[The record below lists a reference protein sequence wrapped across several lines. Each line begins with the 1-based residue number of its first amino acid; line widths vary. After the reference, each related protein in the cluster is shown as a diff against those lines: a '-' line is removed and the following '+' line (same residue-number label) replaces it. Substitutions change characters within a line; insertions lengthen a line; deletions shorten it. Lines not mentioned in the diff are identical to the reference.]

1 MLKLKVKKMKHEHG
15 AISIAFAFAVITL
28 VFLMAVTSLSFIGN
42 DTKGASNQLIKNKAF
57 YAAEAGIDMAL
68 GLLKNEGNGLFTN
81 LAIGEALVSST
92 IVGDSL
98 LTVTATSN
106 GITQS
111 LQVKYQ
117 ITGLLPDAFYYAVSS
132 FNTVKKLQ
140 FKGSHSPYLN
150 GEIFSYTG
158 LFVKFESA
166 WVLGAVTVN
175 VEQGTLVDNKTSYSY
190 TLDEFPVGTTP
201 LAWPTLNTQ
210 YYDDYIN
217 NVGGYSNYGGS
228 TITSDLNLSS
238 FTDNVLYKDNTLTF
252 DNGCTITGPGVIVT
266 NKDIKIYNGVT
277 IGPNIHIICANKLYL
292 HSGSS
297 VTGMGSILYASNKVE
312 IKNSYT
318 STSGSIISPNDVS
331 IDCDSD
337 LADRGI
343 MTGIIYSGDK
353 AKLRHTRIHG
363 SVVAGY
369 ITGEDF
375 HCTHIDYNASYLPT
389 IVPPGFTPSSP
400 TVNVVNG
407 TWRRL

>member
-1 MLKLKVKKMKHEHG
+1 MKHEHG

-117 ITGLLPDAFYYAVSS
+117 ITGLLPQAFDYAVSS
-132 FNTVKKLQ
+132 FNASKKLRFQ
-140 FKGSHSPYLN
+140 GSHFPYLN
-150 GEIFSYTG
+150 GEIFT
-158 LFVKFESA
+158 LNTAEVKFESDY
-166 WVLGAVTVN
+166 VLGGVTVHVEEGTN
-175 VEQGTLVDNKTSYSY
+175 VINQTSYSY
-190 TLDEFPVGTTP
+190 TLDEFTSGNPPITWPV
-201 LAWPTLNTQ
+201 LDTQ

-217 NVGGYSNYGGS
+217 NVGGYPDYPTGA
-228 TITSDLNLSS
+228 ITSNLNLSS
-238 FTDNVLYKDNTLTF
+238 FTDKVIYKIGNLVIN
-252 DNGCTITGPGVIVT
+252 NGCTITGPGVIVAV
-266 NKDIKIYNGVT
+266 NDIVLDEAVT
-277 IGPNIHIICANKLYL
+277 IANNVTIIAGHDLKIKNA
-292 HSGSS
+292 SA
-297 VTGMGSILYASNKVE
+297 VTGMGSVIFGSNKIQVTDP
-312 IKNSYT
+312 YT
-318 STSGSIISPNDVS
+318 AVSGSMISPKEIT

-337 LADRGI
+337 STKRNNMKGI
-343 MTGIIYSGDK
+343 FYSGGKLK
-353 AKLRHTRIHG
+353 ARHTNILG
-363 SVVAGY
+363 SIVTDY
-369 ITGEDF
+369 IDKEDV
-375 HCTHIDYNASYLPT
+375 HCVHMDWNENYLPT
-389 IVPPGFTPSSP
+389 IVPPGFTSGTP